1 MLLNTFVNSALVNTV
16 IIAFL
21 LVFLANFF

>member
-21 LVFLANFF
+21 LMFLANFF